1 MLRPMAGGTS
11 AASNNDAFVGPR
23 NVLAGL
29 AIVALAA
36 VIGLELRPVGSGE
49 SERPDH
55 VLLAL
60 SSERVDVEQT
70 LRDAGFQ
77 VEVQMLPSS
86 SSGPVS
92 LEDLLDQADDRGLG
106 FLVVD
111 DASNLDP
118 GSVEFEGETWP
129 EKDSWVAISVGD
141 LAFPAHL
148 SATSAGVSSEGGPSL
163 GVLEMIFAQPR
174 LDRERES
181 LVRRPALDEVLLNA
195 RLEAGMNIL
204 DRATS
209 QRRLSV
215 EMELRLAERL
225 AGDPD
230 IAPVLEPLHIG
241 GALPVG
247 PRSLLTTARAVN
259 FVIAP
264 DSNLDDVLEDTLS
277 LSRVDLDAAGRVVS
291 REDCAPTVGGSL
303 SAAEFQSLRASP
315 EYEFLALQRRD
326 GRVEFYRSAPSA
338 VCRYTLAGK
347 HQVQPGVDAGVLGVR
362 GVLAGTE
369 LAGEGARVA
378 FRALD
383 GTTRVS
389 PVVRATLRSPVWLD
403 DSHVLVPGSDDALE
417 PGVGAALYV
426 FSALDETFVE
436 KIELPEEIAR
446 RGVSSVVISNARE
459 REVVMSSGRGPTDL
473 YLARLGDLPD
483 ASAAVPAPAATG
495 THPERVRDRRVVHP
509 VEEVSLMWSS
519 DDSYDLDV
527 SAGGDLLVFAAAGD
541 EFRDDHGVRS
551 RRYETR
557 GIDLRAARRGALRE
571 ERLASSG
578 LNDRKP
584 VIAPGKAFLVVSS
597 RLRLGVRR
605 REIVTP
611 RVLRI
616 LPELEE
622 EATDAR
628 AAPVAEKN

>member
-1 MLRPMAGGTS
+1 MLMPMAGGTS
-11 AASNNDAFVGPR
+11 AGSNNDAFVGPR

-29 AIVALAA
+29 AILALAA
-36 VIGLELRPVGSGE
+36 VIGLELRPVGSGA

-60 SSERVDVEQT
+60 SSERVAAEQT
-70 LRDAGFQ
+70 LRDAGFH
-77 VEVQMLPSS
+77 VEVQMLPST
-86 SSGPVS
+86 SSGPVP
-92 LEDLLDQADDRGLG
+92 LEDLLEQADERGLG
-106 FLVVD
+106 FLLVD
-111 DASNLDP
+111 DASKLDP
-118 GSVEFEGETWP
+118 GSVEFEGAPWP
-129 EKDSWVAISVGD
+129 EKKSWVAISVGD

-148 SATSAGVSSEGGPSL
+148 SATSAAVSGAGGSSL

-181 LVRRPALDEVLLNA
+181 LVRRPALNEVLLNA

-230 IAPVLEPLHIG
+230 IVPVLEPLKIG

-247 PRSLLTTARAVN
+247 PRALLTTARAVN

-291 REDCAPTVGGSL
+291 HEDCAPTVGGSL
-303 SAAEFQSLRASP
+303 SAAEFQSLRTSP
-315 EYEFLALQRRD
+315 QYEFLALQRRD
-326 GRVEFYRSAPSA
+326 GRVEFYRSSPSA
-338 VCRYTLAGK
+338 VCRYALAGE
-347 HQVQPGVDAGVLGVR
+347 HQVQAGVDAGVLGVR

-369 LAGEGARVA
+369 LAEEGARVA

-383 GTTRVS
+383 GTTLVS

-403 DSHVLVPGSDDALE
+403 DTHVLVPGSDDSLE
-417 PGVGAALYV
+417 PGFGAALYV

-436 KIELPEEIAR
+436 KIELPEELAR
-446 RGVSSVVISNARE
+446 RGVSSVVISNAVE
-459 REVVMSSGRGPTDL
+459 REVVLSSGRAPTDL
-473 YLARLGDLPD
+473 YLARLGDIPG
-483 ASAAVPAPAATG
+483 ASSSAAGASGPDLDSVG
-495 THPERVRDRRVVHP
+495 DRRVVHAA
-509 VEEVSLMWSS
+509 EEVSLLWSS

-527 SAGGDLLVFAAAGD
+527 SDAGDLLVFATAGD
-541 EFRDDHGVRS
+541 EFRDDHGVRA
-551 RRYETR
+551 RWYETR
-557 GIDLRAARRGALRE
+557 GLDLRAARRGALRV
-571 ERLASSG
+571 ERLASSA
-578 LNDRKP
+578 LSDRKP
-584 VIAPGKAFLVVSS
+584 VLVPGQAFVVVSS

-616 LPELEE
+616 RRKFNE
-622 EATDAR
+622 
-628 AAPVAEKN
+628 